1 MCRNKRN
8 LKNETETELCNN
20 KMIEL
25 KGKSPMCLIY
35 FICNELFYATSMT
48 TYIEFSQDLLESVCN
63 IVEDDGRK
71 LVAAIVTSYFN
82 RIHGKLEKNYLISLS
97 LSDFTSIV
105 RVGWKIVR
113 FPSKAYFPVPL
124 LHSHKHWNDKKSAF
138 ITTFTKSY
146 QLRFAIAWQ
155 SIRNMNVE

>member
-8 LKNETETELCNN
+8 LKKEQRNN

-35 FICNELFYATSMT
+35 LICNELFYSTSMT
-48 TYIEFSQDLLESVCN
+48 TYYIQFSQDLLESVCN
-63 IVEDDGRK
+63 IVEDDGQK

-82 RIHGKLEKNYLISLS
+82 RTHGKVEKNNLISLS
-97 LSDFTSIV
+97 LSDVTSIV

-124 LHSHKHWNDKKSAF
+124 LHSHNHWNDKKSAF